1 MELLSNKENIET
13 TNNINKTVI
22 TIFTMSIRFL
32 NVSVFKNDLKIFA
45 SLKISNIERTVIKK
59 PTKVME

>member
-22 TIFTMSIRFL
+22 TVFTMSIKFL
-32 NVSVFKNDLKIFA
+32 NASVFKNDLKIFA